1 MGLLKSTGA
10 HITPSLALIPEM
22 KLQDLVFALLDFG
35 LALVPSIHSMPPFL
49 PFGMGMFTLCHCRLE
64 ARKLMFYFY
73 RVKHL
78 PES

>member
-35 LALVPSIHSMPPFL
+35 LTCKEVCFFLTITLFL
-49 PFGMGMFTLCHCRLE
+49 PFGMGIFTLRS
-64 ARKLMFYFY
+64 M
-73 RVKHL
+73 
-78 PES
+78 